1 MNPDRALF
9 NRLID
14 RVLTHEGGYVNNP
27 KDPGGETNW
36 GIAKRSY
43 PTLDIRALT
52 REQALEIYYADF
64 WVRSRASLLPKALA
78 FQVLDLAVNSGTH
91 YAIETL
97 QRIANVKVDGVWGPV
112 TSRAIETLD
121 ANDALLLLIA
131 ARLEFMATRAVW
143 PFFSKGWA
151 LRIVQNLRFAAED
164 N

>member
-1 MNPDRALF
+1 MNPDRATF

-14 RVLTHEGGYVNNP
+14 RVLSHEGGYVNNP

-43 PTLDIRALT
+43 PHLNIRSLT
-52 REQALEIYYADF
+52 REQAMEIYYVDF
-64 WVRSRASLLPKALA
+64 WLRSKAALMPTAVA
-78 FQVLDLAVNSGTH
+78 FQVLDMAVNSGTH
-91 YAIETL
+91 AAIQQL
-97 QRIANVKVDGVWGPV
+97 QLIGRVTPDGIWGPKTQAALEKIDSHDLV
-112 TSRAIETLD
+112 
-121 ANDALLLLIA
+121 LLLVA

-151 LRIVQNLRFAAED
+151 LRIVANLRYAAED